1 MTYSNCIY
9 NKEVAITFDPA
20 KNERNLRE
28 RGLSFER
35 AEEFDFA
42 TAVFNTEVRKGEM
55 RRVAVGYLDKRLH
68 LLCYIP
74 RPDGIRVISFRKTN
88 KREARLYGKPQTI
101 D

>member
-1 MTYSNCIY
+1 MGIAY
-9 NKEVAITFDPA
+9 DPV
-20 KNERNLRE
+20 KNERNIRE

-35 AEEFDFA
+35 AADFDFA
-42 TAVFNTEVRKGEM
+42 TALFADYFRNGEM
-55 RRVAVGYLDKRLH
+55 RRIAVGYLDKRLH

-88 KREARLYGKPQTI
+88 KREAKVYGKPQTI